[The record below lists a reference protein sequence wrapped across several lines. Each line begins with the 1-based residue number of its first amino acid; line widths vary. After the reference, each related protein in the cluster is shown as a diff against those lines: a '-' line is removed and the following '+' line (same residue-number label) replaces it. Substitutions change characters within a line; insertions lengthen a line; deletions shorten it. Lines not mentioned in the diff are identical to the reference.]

1 MIFPIKIFLK
11 EKGEKNTLWISKVS
25 SFETLS
31 KVSYS
36 SFMGVKQKSGYDP
49 SLVFGMMRS
58 LWMDRFVRR
67 CRSTTNEQFRWNR
80 VRLLSLLPSLSLFR
94 TLSLNFLLFLSVCL
108 SLLSVCLS
116 LFLCLSLS
124 SNLRL
129 DLLNPHT
136 IHLTYTFIRIK
147 TRW

>member
-25 SFETLS
+25 SFETPS

-80 VRLLSLLPSLSLFR
+80 VRLLSLLPSLSFA
-94 TLSLNFLLFLSVCL
+94 LFLSTFCYFYLSVSLSSLFVCL
-108 SLLSVCLS
+108 FFSVCL
-116 LFLCLSLS
+116 C
-124 SNLRL
+124 RL
-129 DLLNPHT
+129 ICD
-136 IHLTYTFIRIK
+136 
-147 TRW
+147 